1 MKAFVFSFIM
11 LGMFNFAIISKNLEA
26 ESQEIAV
33 ENRNT
38 NSLRKFSRNFSR
50 ISSCSPSSTIEG
62 LIPMLHKIYTL
73 IKREEDCSKL
83 INDQRMQDLLGCTGL
98 NLDKASQMAYHFD
111 NYMAYYLDSYNGT
124 CNATEDIN
132 TFLLASYSKVNPNLQ
147 SSMGR
152 AIRAK
157 RSRY

>member
-11 LGMFNFAIISKNLEA
+11 LGMFNFAIISKNLET
-26 ESQEIAV
+26 ESQEITV

-50 ISSCSPSSTIEG
+50 ISSCNSSSTIEG
-62 LIPMLHKIYTL
+62 LMPMLYEIYTL
-73 IKREEDCSKL
+73 IKDCSKL

-98 NLDKASQMAYHFD
+98 NLDKASQMAYNFD
-111 NYMAYYLDSYNGT
+111 NYMAYNLDSYNGT

-132 TFLLASYSKVNPNLQ
+132 TFLLASYSKVNPNLG
-147 SSMGR
+147 SS
-152 AIRAK
+152 IFRAK